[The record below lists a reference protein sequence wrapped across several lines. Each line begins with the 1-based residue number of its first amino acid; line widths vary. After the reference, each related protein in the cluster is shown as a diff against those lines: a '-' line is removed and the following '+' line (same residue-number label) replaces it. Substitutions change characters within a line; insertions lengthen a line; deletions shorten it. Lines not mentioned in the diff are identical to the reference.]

1 MLAPVSAPTRT
12 TTSYVKSYTPSSY
25 ITTSYVPTYYT
36 PSGYVVSYGGYYSP
50 GYYSSY
56 GGHISV
62 GGIIGIAVAVFLIFA
77 IIICVSA
84 CSKKSG

>member
-1 MLAPVSAPTRT
+1 MLAPVSAPSRT

-25 ITTSYVPTYYT
+25 ITTSYVPTYYS
-36 PSGYVVSYGGYYSP
+36 PSVYVGSYGGYYSP
-50 GYYSSY
+50 SYYGSY

-84 CSKKSG
+84 CNRNSG